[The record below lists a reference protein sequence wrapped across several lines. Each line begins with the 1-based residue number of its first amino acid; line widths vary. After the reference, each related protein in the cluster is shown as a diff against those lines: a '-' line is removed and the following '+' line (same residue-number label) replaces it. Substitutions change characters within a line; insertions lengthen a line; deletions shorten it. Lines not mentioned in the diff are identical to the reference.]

1 VVGTLNGPRQAGQFL
16 YSEAVVLLQLLDM
29 LKLCA
34 PQEFEVELTDSGSY
48 FLRREGKACQFSA
61 PASTEGVAKLY
72 TVADEGTLLY
82 VGIATQRMSG
92 RISLGLRAMG
102 KGGYHGYKWRH
113 LRHPLALTIWTALL
127 SDAGA
132 PIRELETVE
141 AEVAY
146 ECRRHSEQWPA
157 FQHEI
162 HFFPSNAAHRQAAA
176 HIYEHAISRRIASSA
191 ALVNKV
197 VG

>member
-1 VVGTLNGPRQAGQFL
+1 
-16 YSEAVVLLQLLDM
+16 M

-34 PQEFEVELTDSGSY
+34 PQEFEFQLSDSGSY
-48 FLRREGKACQFSA
+48 SLRRDGKACQFSA
-61 PASTEGVAKLY
+61 PASTGKLAKLY
-72 TVADEGTLLY
+72 TVADEGALLY

-127 SDAGA
+127 SDAVA

-146 ECRRHSEQWPA
+146 ECRRHSGQWPA

-162 HFFPSNAAHRQAAA
+162 HFFPSSAAHRNAAV
-176 HIYEHAISRRIASSA
+176 HIYEHAIARRVASTT
-191 ALVNKV
+191 ALVKKF